1 MNAIVRKLLLYQMLQ
16 RSTEMHERQS
26 HPMWQFPILREARLA
41 APFPLHA
48 GAYRAKNAKN
58 RSFPKK

>member
-1 MNAIVRKLLLYQMLQ
+1 
-16 RSTEMHERQS
+16 MHERQS